1 VKEERTQLSE
11 ERMRLIRRFM
21 SESADEEDDAAE
33 QTPAAVDEP
42 PQAEAPVPAPPPIR
56 APEPVLTPAIGSSRS
71 GSRRVLLPSGSERL
85 PGSLAASLRGYGGVA
100 WPLAAVVL
108 GLVLALLIAHSA

>member
-1 VKEERTQLSE
+1 
-11 ERMRLIRRFM
+11 
-21 SESADEEDDAAE
+21 
-33 QTPAAVDEP
+33 
-42 PQAEAPVPAPPPIR
+42 
-56 APEPVLTPAIGSSRS
+56 
-71 GSRRVLLPSGSERL
+71 LLPSGSERL